1 MATDGAAP
9 GRAAP
14 VVKYPGATPGAGLG
28 SRAMRRA
35 LVLNAT
41 YEPLSVVP
49 TRRAVCLVLAEKAEV
64 LHDDEGLMRS
74 AHLELRTPLVIRL
87 RYMVKVP
94 FHRRTTMSRQA
105 VFARDSHQC
114 QYCGGHA
121 DSIDHVV
128 PRSRGGEHVW
138 ENVAAACRPCNL
150 RKRDRTPEEAG
161 MRLLRSPRQPRELAW
176 IVVAVGRV
184 PDVWKP
190 YLAKA
195 S

>member
-1 MATDGAAP
+1 MSWAVTRRTGTAAELHGLAMP
-9 GRAAP
+9 DAP
-14 VVKYPGATPGAGLG
+14 A
-28 SRAMRRA
+28 RREVWLMHVTRPA
-35 LVLNAT
+35 LVLHA
-41 YEPLSVVP
+41 
-49 TRRAVCLVLAEKAEV
+49 
-64 LHDDEGLMRS
+64 
-74 AHLELRTPLVIRL
+74 PLVIRL

-94 FHRRTTMSRQA
+94 YHRRTTMSRRA

-121 DSIDHVV
+121 DSIDHVL

-161 MRLLRSPRQPRELAW
+161 MRLLRSPHQPRELAW